1 MTEFNDTPAPVSEV
15 PGGDADPGAPAA
27 DAAAPADGITN
38 APSFD
43 AAAFSG
49 QWKDYVSTLSDES
62 HKDLASRFTSPQDLI
77 DVAVKQR
84 KEMST
89 RIKLPGKDATPEDIA
104 TFHKQIG
111 VPSKPEEYEV
121 KVPEG
126 YELPETTAAILDQ
139 FKAKALER
147 GVRKSEFG
155 ALAETYLE
163 MEKASVEAEL
173 AEIAEGQK
181 AGKAEIAKIYG
192 KDADMHMNAARDLLH
207 KLEIPGME
215 DFLGTTVLWGS
226 QKVPLGDHPV
236 WAQTLAKLGL
246 RGGEA
251 QPGGLNLVVTR
262 DDKVRAKERIKE
274 IYAQHP
280 AGSDSYKSPAVQR
293 ELQSLFEKI
302 GDE

>member
-27 DAAAPADGITN
+27 PAAAPADGVTN
-38 APSFD
+38 PASFD

-89 RIKLPGKDATPEDIA
+89 RIKLPTDKSTPEDIA
-104 TFHKQIG
+104 AFNRAIG
-111 VPSKPEEYEV
+111 VPPSADQYEV

-192 KDADMHMNAARDLLH
+192 KDAEMHMNAARDLLH

-215 DFLGTTVLWGS
+215 DFLGTTVMWGS

-251 QPGGLNLVVTR
+251 QPGGLNLMVTK
-262 DDKVRAKERIKE
+262 DDKSRANERINE
-274 IYAQHP
+274 IYAAHP
-280 AGSDSYKSPAVQR
+280 VGSESYKSPKIQA
-293 ELQSLFEKI
+293 ELQKLFEMI
-302 GDE
+302 D